1 MEWLDLILYS
11 VPALI
16 VMGTAYLILQQQA
29 KQNREAA
36 TIEWRSQR
44 GSQTLP
50 IRLQAY
56 ERLALFLERADFN
69 SLIPRV
75 RDADM
80 TAQELQYALITSIR
94 SEYEHNLTQQIYV
107 SPQLWRSVVI
117 CKDELIKTINLVG
130 ATLKEDASANDLS
143 RALFQFVIDS
153 EEPLPTQQV
162 LAILKQ
168 EAAKYF

>member
-1 MEWLDLILYS
+1 MEWLNLILYS

-29 KQNREAA
+29 RQSREAA
-36 TIEWRSQR
+36 AIEWRAQR
-44 GSQTLP
+44 GNQTLP

-56 ERLALFLERADFN
+56 ERLALFLERSDFN

-107 SPQLWRSVVI
+107 SAQLWRSIVI
-117 CKDELIKTINLVG
+117 CKDELIKTINLIG
-130 ATLKEDASANDLS
+130 ATLPEDATANTLS

-153 EEPLPTQQV
+153 DEPMPSQKV
-162 LAILKQ
+162 LSYLKQ
-168 EAAKYF
+168 EAATHF